1 MARSFKEVLND
12 LGLGVKGP
20 IQKFHETD
28 PYGKYIAPGGGAVR
42 GEPFTPEIA
51 AARRAF
57 LKRSKMTPQQLA
69 PMSPEA
75 TMPYTPQSYTPE
87 IPGVQALSQFGLFT
101 KPDTGMIPLPPL
113 EEETTTTIPE
123 TPINTT
129 GYKLFSKEDVALDN
143 LIDRSAEEVKREKG
157 VIGTKAGMDIYG
169 AGEYTA
175 VDVSSAINPIVS
187 ALESAGEKVTESA
200 KKMFNNLV
208 GSSVKDYM
216 EKERFYR
223 ENPNV
228 PKSTGWFTTTEEA
241 VYNARKQKQAEEAN
255 ALINKD
261 VIDYNQSEIARQ
273 LAQAEIA
280 KENRLRTEAE
290 AGRSVM
296 PTERPDQTIS
306 QQEQPAILPSVRQ
319 PEITAPEVEPVTADK
334 QRPVKVQSTEDL
346 PITYTYE
353 SYKPDPKHGLYGIDA
368 TKNKKPFK
376 GIVLH
381 HDLREKNESNW
392 SIKKRL
398 NYYGTYDKT
407 RKQSAGYH
415 FAVDENGNL
424 YQTAPLDKR
433 TNHFLRKQVN
443 KDINLGFDTQFSN
456 DNTIGIAYL
465 GSNKGR
471 DEQPSAAA
479 VRTIL
484 KLIDRLQ
491 QMYPNMDADAVFPHS
506 LLTKGKTPTEGQ
518 QVYQA
523 WLQSKGAMSGSRA
536 TPTD

>member
-113 EEETTTTIPE
+113 EEETAIPE

-129 GYKLFSKEDVALDN
+129 GYTLFNKEDVALDN

-157 VIGTKAGMDIYG
+157 VIANRFGMDIYG

-175 VDVSSAINPIVS
+175 PDISSGIDPIVS
-187 ALESAGEKVTESA
+187 ALESAGRKVTESA
-200 KKMFNNLV
+200 KKMYENLV
-208 GSSVKDYM
+208 EPSVKEYM
-216 EKERFYR
+216 EKEKFYR

-228 PKSTGWFTTTEEA
+228 PRSTGLFTTTEEA
-241 VYNARKQKQAEEAN
+241 VYNARRKKQEEEAQS
-255 ALINKD
+255 L
-261 VIDYNQSEIARQ
+261 VTPELIDYNQSEIARQ

-280 KENRLRTEAE
+280 KENRLRAE
-290 AGRSVM
+290 
-296 PTERPDQTIS
+296 PES
-306 QQEQPAILPSVRQ
+306 QPPAIIPSVKE
-319 PEITAPEVEPVTADK
+319 PELETPKVEPIIADE
-334 QRPVKVQSTEDL
+334 QQPVKVQSTEDL
-346 PITYTYE
+346 PVTYTYE
-353 SYKPDPKHGLYGIDA
+353 SYKPDPDHGLYGIDA
-368 TKNKKPFK
+368 TKNKKDFK

-398 NYYGTYDKT
+398 NYYGTYDKV

-443 KDINLGFDTQFSN
+443 EDINLGFDTEFSN

-491 QMYPNMDADAVFPHS
+491 QMYPDMDADAVFPHS

-518 QVYQA
+518 QVYEA
-523 WLQSKGAMSGSRA
+523 WLQSKGAMSSSRA
-536 TPTD
+536 IPTN